1 MRRPPSLCFFCLP
14 TCPRMHSLLQALD
27 RSSHLRRRL
36 LVAARDH
43 GFVDG
48 AAHARPPATS
58 SYFRQSP
65 WDTTVFFLQTSATAR
80 VVGEEL
86 LAQIEL
92 ALASC
97 TPPDAELEKVSLREI
112 VERGSQQRRRAK
124 KRQRAEMASGG
135 APPRSTCTQCVA
147 PSSRA
152 VSGHVEVADVSS
164 SS

>member
-1 MRRPPSLCFFCLP
+1 MLHLVPSLCVFP
-14 TCPRMHSLLQALD
+14 TCPRMDSLTQALD

-65 WDTTVFFLQTSATAR
+65 WDTTVFFLQVLFFEIRRLTPFSPYVAPRFPHLSEIDSLFFLQTSAAAR
-80 VVGEEL
+80 VVSEEL
-86 LAQIEL
+86 LAQIEF

-97 TPPDAELEKVSLREI
+97 TPPDAELEKVSSREI

-124 KRQRAEMASGG
+124 KRQRAEMA
-135 APPRSTCTQCVA
+135 
-147 PSSRA
+147 
-152 VSGHVEVADVSS
+152 
-164 SS
+164 